1 MSDSTSFNLE
11 ESLKKLFGQEN
22 VSFDPLDLTLYGR
35 DCMPTSILKM
45 QAGAW
50 TSQAKCV
57 VWPTETRQISELL
70 KLAQTKKFDVIPF
83 GAGSGVCGGTEP
95 VSPAVIV
102 DMKRMDKVLDF
113 DPYSKVVTVQC
124 GIILEHLERYLNARG
139 HTLGHFPSSI
149 YCCTVGGNL
158 ATRSAGQMSSKYGK
172 IEDMVIGLEVVMP
185 TGSVVRVRPAPRRS
199 TGPDLIQ
206 LFVGSEGTFGIITEA
221 TLRIWK
227 LPEERIFAAFKFP
240 DVKSGISA
248 MREIMQSDIK
258 PSVVRFYDELDTA
271 FSGAGKEEGGILD
284 ILPIKEAA
292 QLLRSIFPGLV
303 RAAQRAVLSRA
314 ELLNLIDKVVKE
326 GCLMILVFEGNR
338 KLAKLEFEEAKNIC
352 DKNGAEYLGPAPAQK
367 WYQNRYSI
375 SYKQSKVF
383 YMGAFVD
390 TIEVATSW
398 DKLSLLYSEIKA
410 AISRHALVL
419 AHFSHAYVDG
429 CSIYFTFVTS
439 GLSLED
445 RLKVHKE
452 IWESAMK
459 ACLRVGAT
467 ISHHHGVGLVRSSWM
482 QEELSS
488 SFVILD
494 IIKSGI
500 DPSGVMNPYKLGF
513 DKRPLEEK

>member
-1 MSDSTSFNLE
+1 
-11 ESLKKLFGQEN
+11 
-22 VSFDPLDLTLYGR
+22 
-35 DCMPTSILKM
+35 MPTSILKT

-50 TSQAKCV
+50 ESKASYI
-57 VWPTETRQISELL
+57 VWPAETRQISELL
-70 KLAQTKKFDVIPF
+70 KLAQSKKFDVIPF

-95 VSPAVIV
+95 LSSAVIV
-102 DMKRMDKVLDF
+102 DMKKMDKVVDF
-113 DPYSKVVTVQC
+113 DPYSKVVTVQG
-124 GIILEHLERYLNARG
+124 GIILEHLERYLNANG

-240 DVKSGISA
+240 NIKSGTGA
-248 MREIMQSDIK
+248 MRAIMQSDIK
-258 PSVVRFYDELDTA
+258 PSVIRFYDELDTA

-284 ILPIKEAA
+284 ILPVKEAA
-292 QLLRSIFPGLV
+292 QVLRSLFPGLV

-326 GCLMILVFEGNR
+326 GCLMVLVFEGNP
-338 KLAKLEFEEAKNIC
+338 KVAKLEFEGAKDIC

-367 WYQNRYSI
+367 WYQHRYAV

-390 TIEVATSW
+390 TIELATSW
-398 DKLSLLYSEIKA
+398 DRLAQLYDEVKA
-410 AISRHALVL
+410 AISKYALVL

-439 GLSLED
+439 GLSLDD

-452 IWESAMK
+452 IWKSAMQ
-459 ACLRVGAT
+459 ACLKVGAT
-467 ISHHHGVGLVRSSWM
+467 ISHHHGVGLVRSGWM
-482 QEELSS
+482 QDELPS

-500 DPSGVMNPYKLGF
+500 DPNNIMNPHKLGF
-513 DKRPLEEK
+513 DKKSSGEE